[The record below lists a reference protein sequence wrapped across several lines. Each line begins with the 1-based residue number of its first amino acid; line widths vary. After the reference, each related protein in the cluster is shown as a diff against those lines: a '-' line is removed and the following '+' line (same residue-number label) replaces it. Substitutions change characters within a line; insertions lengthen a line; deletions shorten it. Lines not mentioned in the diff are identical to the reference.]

1 MSWYGLF
8 LFQTS
13 SWDLVVVVK
22 HFIGFLA
29 AVFLGLFLA
38 IMYKD
43 DQKGI
48 GGANP
53 VVKIFG
59 YSSFTSKWGPG
70 PKLKEL
76 FEKNCKCKIEF
87 IEGSDSGILLQR
99 LKIEG
104 ESLGADLVVGF
115 DQFDL
120 SKAQNSLK
128 WREMTIDSAQFEDS
142 VKPALI
148 NKNFIPYDWG
158 VLAFNARKSELA
170 NPPQQLEDL
179 LKPEFAKKIALQDPR
194 TSSPGLQLFYWV
206 MKTKG
211 EEQGTQ
217 FLKQMITQAHSFSP
231 SWSSSYGLF
240 TKKQAS
246 LVFSYV
252 TSPIYHLIEEK
263 NNSYEFLSFDVPHP
277 VQFEFVGIPEF
288 CQNCD
293 LAEKFVNLMLSAE
306 GQKILMQKN
315 YMLPVLKNVKN
326 GTPFADIV
334 MPKVMSTLEIP
345 TTEEVD
351 RWLKKWGEIRR
362 SQAQ

>member
-1 MSWYGLF
+1 M
-8 LFQTS
+8 
-13 SWDLVVVVK
+13 VVVK

-38 IMYKD
+38 IMYKE

-48 GGANP
+48 GGSFP

-70 PKLKEL
+70 PQLKEI
-76 FEKNCKCKIEF
+76 FEKTCKCKIEF

-104 ESLGADLVVGF
+104 ESLGADLVLGF

-120 SKAQNSLK
+120 NKAQNALK
-128 WREMTIDSAQFEDS
+128 WREMTIDSSQFEDA
-142 VKPALI
+142 VKPALVHRS
-148 NKNFIPYDWG
+148 FIPYDWG
-158 VLAFNARKSELA
+158 VLAINARKGEVE
-170 NPPQQLEDL
+170 NIPTQLDDL
-179 LKPEFAKKIALQDPR
+179 LKPEFMKKIALQDPR
-194 TSSPGLQLFYWV
+194 TSSPGLQFFYWV

-211 EEQGTQ
+211 EEQGTVYLQ
-217 FLKQMITQAHSFSP
+217 KMIGQAHSFSP
-231 SWSSSYGLF
+231 SWSSAYGLF
-240 TKKQAS
+240 TKKQTQF
-246 LVFSYV
+246 VFSYI
-252 TSPIYHLIEEK
+252 TSPAYHQIEEK
-263 NNSYEFLSFDVPHP
+263 NNNYEFLPFDVPHP

-293 LAEKFVNLMLSAE
+293 LAEKFVNLMLSPE

-315 YMLPVLKNVKN
+315 YMFPVLKNVKN

-334 MPKVMSTLEIP
+334 LPKVMTTLETP
-345 TTEEVD
+345 ATEEVD